1 MGSIAQSAP
10 AAGSQ
15 GIRFK
20 AEADYLRAKAS
31 WRPFDLV
38 FWLLPIAAYFL
49 LPKQPCSSA
58 GLRSWAFS
66 PFLSI

>member
-31 WRPFDLV
+31 WRPFELV
-38 FWLLPIAAYFL
+38 FWLLP
-49 LPKQPCSSA
+49 
-58 GLRSWAFS
+58 
-66 PFLSI
+66 